1 MNKVSEE
8 NPDPSPPSCGHPSVI
23 GICVELKKDA
33 DVKDQEAS
41 DMCPADQD
49 SFQHDSTTMLTDRE
63 EAEVPKQGKTAKR
76 QICAHILQRPPHSE

>member
-8 NPDPSPPSCGHPSVI
+8 NPDPSPPSCGQPSVF

-49 SFQHDSTTMLTDRE
+49 SFLPDSTTLLTE
-63 EAEVPKQGKTAKR
+63 EAEVPKQGKKVN
-76 QICAHILQRPPHSE
+76 